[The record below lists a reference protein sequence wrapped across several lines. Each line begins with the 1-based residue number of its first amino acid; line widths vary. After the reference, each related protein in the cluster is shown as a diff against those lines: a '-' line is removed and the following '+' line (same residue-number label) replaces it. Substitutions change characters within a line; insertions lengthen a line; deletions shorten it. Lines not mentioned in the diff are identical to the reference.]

1 MVRNSMKYSWVT
13 ALVILISLGAAAAEV
28 YVTSPSTGRIL
39 VLDSTGA
46 LVRTIG
52 WAGGLQEPY
61 AITLDSQRSLLV
73 TDYAAGRI
81 LKFAE
86 DGSNATIVAAN
97 IPKPDGLSIGAN
109 GDLFLVSRENS
120 TGRTLL
126 RSGGDHT
133 PSNLR
138 QVWMVPA
145 GSNFPVKIGS
155 VGESSRLAQTVVV
168 PSGRYK
174 GELFVLS
181 TRPGLIARYQ
191 QAGPTTFTRVA
202 DFVSFIPGEPTAM
215 AFTRTGQLLVS
226 SSDGRIMRY
235 SGDGARI
242 QGDFATGLPTGATRV
257 SINKDGV
264 VHLTVLGKSNVI
276 RFDPYAMR
284 LPDLNGATSPVASAV
299 TSGCVP
305 TPAGAAVNVSPA
317 AGVNVIFD
325 RVVDGGTTCL
335 QTTSLGA
342 GIRTSPRNN
351 IIPGYAKK
359 LYEDPGFVVYD
370 ITTTASFTDS
380 IAVDLF
386 SHNPDARAMH
396 AHGSG
401 NTFVDSTTLVTPTDP
416 RARTGGLS
424 EFVVYLD
431 TRENTD
437 VIALKLHNLDD
448 YLSNRVCQIADIQ
461 LGELRA
467 RLSDIFN
474 LIESTESR
482 PDADRTGASTA
493 LVEFKNYV
501 KANSG
506 DGISNIPGT
515 DGLCNDAGNLLG
527 LADTLLFQ
535 LSL

>member
-1 MVRNSMKYSWVT
+1 MVRNSMKYSGIT
-13 ALVILISLGAAAAEV
+13 ALLILISLGAAAAEV
-28 YVTSPSTGRIL
+28 YVSSPSTGRIL
-39 VLDSTGA
+39 VLDSAGT

-52 WAGGLQEPY
+52 GAGGLQEPY
-61 AITLDSQRSLLV
+61 AITLDSQRNLLV
-73 TDYAAGRI
+73 TDYAAGRV
-81 LKFAE
+81 LKFST
-86 DGSNATIVAAN
+86 DGTNAATVASN

-109 GDLFLVSRENS
+109 GDLFLVSRDNA

-126 RSGGDHT
+126 RAGDART
-133 PSNLR
+133 PSNLK
-138 QVWMVPA
+138 QVWMIPA

-155 VGESSRLAQTVVV
+155 VAESSRLAQTIVV
-168 PSGRYK
+168 PSGQYK
-174 GELFVLS
+174 GEVFVLS

-191 QAGPTTFTRVA
+191 QTGPTTFTRAA
-202 DFVSFIPGEPTAM
+202 DFVGYIPGEPTAM

-226 SSDGRIMRY
+226 SSDGRIMGY

-257 SINKDGV
+257 SINMDGV
-264 VHLTVLGKSNVI
+264 VHLTVLGRSTVI

-284 LPDLNGATSPVASAV
+284 LPDLNGATSPVAAAIS
-299 TSGCVP
+299 SGCVP
-305 TPAGAAVNVSPA
+305 TPVGSAVNVSPA

-325 RVVDGGTTCL
+325 HVVDGGMTCL

-342 GIRTSPRNN
+342 GVTTSPRNN
-351 IIPGYAKK
+351 TIPGYAKK

-370 ITTTASFTDS
+370 ITTTATFTDS

-416 RARTGGLS
+416 RLRIGGLS

-431 TRENTD
+431 PRENTD

-467 RLSDIFN
+467 RLSGIFN

-482 PDADRTGASTA
+482 TDADRTGASTA

-506 DGISNIPGT
+506 DGISNVPGA
-515 DGLCNDAGNLLG
+515 DGLCNDAGNLLA